1 MWYSSLRLHN
11 QAGLR
16 RYLKLFQGEK
26 LFIVCIHSVPNPID
40 GLMEHEVKWKLEL
53 IGWEQAFQNLILE
66 GLEAKV
72 A

>member
-1 MWYSSLRLHN
+1 
-11 QAGLR
+11 
-16 RYLKLFQGEK
+16 LKLFQGEK

-40 GLMEHEVKWKLEL
+40 GLMQHEVKWKLEL